1 MAPAFQQQGRCSP
14 SSWVQNPEFV
24 CWRRG
29 GEEGKERPAW
39 LFSTLP
45 FCSTAFHAVLG
56 SVFPLLLCPTCLHF
70 SVTYA
75 VLFPPTP
82 TFTSLN
88 PQPTSLTSL
97 PPWLNLP
104 LLAFLPALAY
114 GIGVKLR
121 PLKLRPATQLP
132 AGCRK
137 EKRPHS
143 NPTCNLWTVFQPPI
157 PDWSS
162 AFNEHL
168 GLRTSAVQEA

>member
-1 MAPAFQQQGRCSP
+1 MLEEG
-14 SSWVQNPEFV
+14 
-24 CWRRG
+24 RRG
-29 GEEGKERPAW
+29 GEGGACLALLHPSFLLHCLSCCSRIC
-39 LFSTLP
+39 LP
-45 FCSTAFHAVLG
+45 SASLSQVPSFLCDLCC
-56 SVFPLLLCPTCLHF
+56 PLSSKPL
-70 SVTYA
+70 
-75 VLFPPTP
+75 
-82 TFTSLN
+82 FTSLD

-97 PPWLNLP
+97 PPWLNVP

-137 EKRPHS
+137 EKRPRS
-143 NPTCNLWTVFQPPI
+143 NPTCNLWTAFQPPI